1 MNIIEILY
9 ICKRVKNERAQIMA
23 IANLQEMLLSYTKQ
37 QTAINEKLSGVMMN
51 TASATRSYAAK
62 QQQYNEQVQNYYYE
76 YYEQDPDMYYDLLE
90 LIENEHELD
99 LARLESWEANLE
111 VEKNELETQLNEITT
126 FKENWTKLLSNNIKK
141 DFTYGSV
148 S

>member
-1 MNIIEILY
+1 
-9 ICKRVKNERAQIMA
+9 MA

-37 QTAINEKLSGVMMN
+37 EAAINAKLSEVMMN
-51 TASATRSYAAK
+51 TSSATRSYASK

-76 YYEQDPDMYYDLLE
+76 YYEQDPDMYYDLIE

-99 LARLESWEANLE
+99 LARLESWESGLE
-111 VEKNELETQLNEITT
+111 VQKNELETQLNEITT
-126 FKENWTKLLSNNIKK
+126 FKDNWTKLLSNNIKK

>member
-1 MNIIEILY
+1 
-9 ICKRVKNERAQIMA
+9 MA

-51 TASATRSYAAK
+51 TAFATRSYAEK
-62 QQQYNEQVQNYYYE
+62 QKQYNEQVQNYYYQ
-76 YYEQDPDMYYDLLE
+76 YYEDDPDMYYDLVE

-111 VEKNELETQLNEITT
+111 AEKNELETQLNEITT
-126 FKENWTKLLSNNIKK
+126 YKENWTKLLSGNIKK

>member
-1 MNIIEILY
+1 
-9 ICKRVKNERAQIMA
+9 MA

-37 QTAINEKLSGVMMN
+37 EASINAQLSTVMMD
-51 TASATRSYAAK
+51 TASATRSYATK

-76 YYEQDPDMYYDLLE
+76 YYEQDPDMYYDLIE
-90 LIENEHELD
+90 AIENEHELD
-99 LARLESWEANLE
+99 LARLESWEADLE
-111 VEKNELETQLNEITT
+111 VQKNELETQLNEVTT
-126 FKENWTKLLSNNIKK
+126 YKDNWTKLLSNNIKK

>member
-1 MNIIEILY
+1 
-9 ICKRVKNERAQIMA
+9 MA
-23 IANLQEMLLSYTKQ
+23 IANLQEMLLSFTKQ
-37 QTAINEKLSGVMMN
+37 STAINEKLSGIMMQ
-51 TASATRSYAAK
+51 TACATRSYASK

-76 YYEQDPDMYYDLLE
+76 YYESDPDMYYDLIE

-111 VEKNELETQLNEITT
+111 VEKNELETQLNEISTYRDT
-126 FKENWTKLLSNNIKK
+126 YMKLLSNNIKK

>member
-1 MNIIEILY
+1 
-9 ICKRVKNERAQIMA
+9 MA

-37 QTAINEKLSGVMMN
+37 QTAINEKISGIMSQ
-51 TASATRSYAAK
+51 TAFATRSCADK
-62 QQQYNEQVQNYYYE
+62 QKQYNEKVQNYYYE
-76 YYEQDPDMYYDLLE
+76 YYEDDKDTYYDLVE

-99 LARLESWEANLE
+99 LARLESWEASLE
-111 VEKNELETQLNEITT
+111 TEKNELETQLNEISLY
-126 FKENWTKLLSNNIKK
+126 KDNCTKLLSNNIKK

>member
-1 MNIIEILY
+1 
-9 ICKRVKNERAQIMA
+9 MA

-37 QTAINEKLSGVMMN
+37 EAAINAQLSTVMMN
-51 TASATRSYAAK
+51 TTSATRSYATK

-76 YYEQDPDMYYDLLE
+76 YYEQDPDTYYDLIE

-111 VEKNELETQLNEITT
+111 CQKDELETQLNEISSYKDT
-126 FKENWTKLLSNNIKK
+126 WTSLLSSNIKK

>member
-1 MNIIEILY
+1 MKILY

>member
-1 MNIIEILY
+1 
-9 ICKRVKNERAQIMA
+9 MA

-99 LARLESWEANLE
+99 LARLESWEASLE

-126 FKENWTKLLSNNIKK
+126 YKENWTKLLSNNIKK

>member
-1 MNIIEILY
+1 
-9 ICKRVKNERAQIMA
+9 MA

-37 QTAINEKLSGVMMN
+37 ETAINEKLSTVMMN
-51 TASATRSYAAK
+51 TASATRSYATK

-76 YYEQDPDMYYDLLE
+76 YYEQDPDMYYDLIE

-99 LARLESWEANLE
+99 LGRLESWESSLE
-111 VEKNELETQLNEITT
+111 VQKNELETQLNEITT
-126 FKENWTKLLSNNIKK
+126 YKENWTKLLSNNIKK

>member
-1 MNIIEILY
+1 
-9 ICKRVKNERAQIMA
+9 MA

-37 QTAINEKLSGVMMN
+37 ETAINEKLSTVMMN
-51 TASATRSYAAK
+51 TASATRSYATK

-76 YYEQDPDMYYDLLE
+76 YYEQDPDMYYDLIE
-90 LIENEHELD
+90 TIENEHELD
-99 LARLESWEANLE
+99 LARLESWEASLE
-111 VEKNELETQLNEITT
+111 VQKNELETQLNEITT
-126 FKENWTKLLSNNIKK
+126 YKENWTKLLSNNIKK

>member
-1 MNIIEILY
+1 
-9 ICKRVKNERAQIMA
+9 MA

-37 QTAINEKLSGVMMN
+37 QAAINAKLSTNMMN
-51 TASATRSYAAK
+51 TASATRAYAEK
-62 QQQYNEQVQNYYYE
+62 QKQYNEQVQNYYYL
-76 YYEQDPDMYYDLLE
+76 YYEQDPDMYYDLVE

-99 LARLESWEANLE
+99 LARLESWESNLE

-126 FKENWTKLLSNNIKK
+126 YRENWTKLLSNNIKK

>member
-1 MNIIEILY
+1 
-9 ICKRVKNERAQIMA
+9 MA

-62 QQQYNEQVQNYYYE
+62 QQQYNGQVQNYYYE

>member
-1 MNIIEILY
+1 
-9 ICKRVKNERAQIMA
+9 MA

-51 TASATRSYAAK
+51 TAFATRSHADK
-62 QQQYNEQVQNYYYE
+62 QKQYNEQVQNYYYE
-76 YYEQDPDMYYDLLE
+76 YYEADKETYYDLIE
-90 LIENEHELD
+90 LLENEHELD
-99 LARLESWEANLE
+99 LARLESWESSLE
-111 VEKNELETQLNEITT
+111 AEKNELETQLNEIVTY
-126 FKENWTKLLSNNIKK
+126 KENWTKLLSNNIKK

>member
-1 MNIIEILY
+1 
-9 ICKRVKNERAQIMA
+9 MA

-51 TASATRSYAAK
+51 TASATRSYASK

-99 LARLESWEANLE
+99 LARLESWEADLE

>member
-1 MNIIEILY
+1 
-9 ICKRVKNERAQIMA
+9 
-23 IANLQEMLLSYTKQ
+23 
-37 QTAINEKLSGVMMN
+37 MMN
-51 TASATRSYAAK
+51 TASATRSYASK

-76 YYEQDPDMYYDLLE
+76 YYEQDPDMYYDLIE

-99 LARLESWEANLE
+99 LARLESWESNLE
-111 VEKNELETQLNEITT
+111 VQKNELETQLNEITT
-126 FKENWTKLLSNNIKK
+126 YKENWIKLLSNNIKK

>member
-1 MNIIEILY
+1 
-9 ICKRVKNERAQIMA
+9 MA

-37 QTAINEKLSGVMMN
+37 ETAVNEKLSTVMMN
-51 TASATRSYAAK
+51 TASATRSYASK

-76 YYEQDPDMYYDLLE
+76 YYEQDPDMYYDLIE

-99 LARLESWEANLE
+99 LARLESWESNLE
-111 VEKNELETQLNEITT
+111 VQKNELETQLNEITT
-126 FKENWTKLLSNNIKK
+126 YKENWIKLLSNNIKK

>member
-1 MNIIEILY
+1 
-9 ICKRVKNERAQIMA
+9 MA

-37 QTAINEKLSGVMMN
+37 ETAVNEKLSTVMMN
-51 TASATRSYAAK
+51 MASATRSYASK

-76 YYEQDPDMYYDLLE
+76 YYEQDPDMYYDLIE

-99 LARLESWEANLE
+99 LARLESWESNLE
-111 VEKNELETQLNEITT
+111 VQKNELETQLNEITT
-126 FKENWTKLLSNNIKK
+126 YKENWIKLLSNNIKK

>member
-1 MNIIEILY
+1 
-9 ICKRVKNERAQIMA
+9 MA

-37 QTAINEKLSGVMMN
+37 QTAINEQLSGIMMN
-51 TASATRSYAAK
+51 TAFATRSYSEK
-62 QQQYNEQVQNYYYE
+62 QKQFNEQVQNYYYQ
-76 YYEQDPDMYYDLLE
+76 YYEQDPDMYYDLVE

-111 VEKNELETQLNEITT
+111 AEKNELETQLNEITT
-126 FKENWTKLLSNNIKK
+126 YKENWMKLLSGNIKK

>member
-1 MNIIEILY
+1 
-9 ICKRVKNERAQIMA
+9 MA

-37 QTAINEKLSGVMMN
+37 ETAVNEKLSTVMMN
-51 TASATRSYAAK
+51 TASATRSYASK

-76 YYEQDPDMYYDLLE
+76 YYEQDPDMYYDLIE

-99 LARLESWEANLE
+99 LARLESWESNLE
-111 VEKNELETQLNEITT
+111 EQKNELETQLNEITT
-126 FKENWTKLLSNNIKK
+126 YKENWIKLLSNNIKK